1 MFVATFPS
9 ERDLCDNDITIFIFR
24 FSFQTKIITVINF
37 IAHAN
42 LSTCETEKSVVT
54 NTTQRSADYF

>member
-24 FSFQTKIITVINF
+24 FSFQTKIISVINF
-37 IAHAN
+37 ITHAN
-42 LSTCETEKSVVT
+42 LSTCETVVPNVSVF
-54 NTTQRSADYF
+54 DPDI